1 MTRISWGPGSLRLG
15 TLIGEVSLTG
25 GWDRPLQT
33 AWADID
39 VWNLFEDGSDEPV
52 DDGYSA
58 STLTR
63 GAKFGDGFEVRAELL
78 RMLQRER
85 ESTKYPTRVF
95 VAFLLSPLSP
105 LERFWTVVTQHAN
118 QGCRCDESTATPVCG
133 SCGHWN
139 LVETKLASE
148 L

>member
-33 AWADID
+33 AWADIA
-39 VWNLFEDGSDEPV
+39 VRNLFEDGADEPI
-52 DDGYSA
+52 DDGYHA

-63 GAKFGDGFEVRAELL
+63 GTEFGNGFEVRAQLL
-78 RMLQRER
+78 RTLQSEKKVT
-85 ESTKYPTRVF
+85 EYPTRVF

-118 QGCRCDESTATPVCG
+118 QGCRCHQSTATPVCG
-133 SCGHWN
+133 SCGRWN
-139 LVETKLASE
+139 LVETKLANE